1 MLSIVLFQHII
12 GDNFVANQSSFDSK
26 TFSASKYC
34 HCCFHTGVSWDSSK
48 PIEVAYVTCI
58 FRHETLAPSMAFL
71 AKGTSRINLNLKCRI
86 GPALTDKISIFHKTY
101 TSQRLHFKLW
111 LFGMLYKLYS
121 IKQFV
126 CDTNPSYQALNRKRL
141 IWTLLY
147 GHVSVSPV
155 FNTHDVKY
163 VQVNETKAWNEFKYK
178 TREFSRKS
186 GTGIYV

>member
-1 MLSIVLFQHII
+1 MTILSQIRAALILKHFQPANIVIAVFIRGYPEIAQ
-12 GDNFVANQSSFDSK
+12 
-26 TFSASKYC
+26 
-34 HCCFHTGVSWDSSK
+34 K

-147 GHVSVSPV
+147 DHVSVSPV

-186 GTGIYV
+186 DTGIYV